1 MSDKLENIYRERVD
15 FSKLKTAFPM
25 PDLLAIQK
33 QSYAEFLQMEL
44 LPEERQDNGL
54 QAAFKDSFPVSDFK
68 ETTQLDFISYSIG
81 DWECKCGRLKI
92 QEVGAMGAEL
102 FSRRMQSSPKRRFV
116 PTAVP

>member
-1 MSDKLENIYRERVD
+1 MNNKLENIYRERVD

-54 QAAFKDSFPVSDFK
+54 
-68 ETTQLDFISYSIG
+68 SIG
-81 DWECKCGRLKI
+81 FYK
-92 QEVGAMGAEL
+92 L
-102 FSRRMQSSPKRRFV
+102 FYR
-116 PTAVP
+116 